1 MHLNADYS
9 PGFVECFFFSICA
22 SYFKWTARWIEK
34 TIEWDMENNQGIFP
48 FLANLS
54 KIMLDLQKQ
63 NEKCSLPL
71 ILRKYFPWYTRSSN
85 RFK

>member
-1 MHLNADYS
+1 
-9 PGFVECFFFSICA
+9 
-22 SYFKWTARWIEK
+22 
-34 TIEWDMENNQGIFP
+34 MENNQGIFP

-71 ILRKYFPWYTRSSN
+71 ILRKYFPWYTRSSD

>member
-1 MHLNADYS
+1 
-9 PGFVECFFFSICA
+9 
-22 SYFKWTARWIEK
+22 
-34 TIEWDMENNQGIFP
+34 MESNQGIFP
-48 FLANLS
+48 FLVNLS

-71 ILRKYFPWYTRSSN
+71 ILRKYFPWCTQSSN